1 MKKNII
7 KVKSQETPNDNSKK
21 NSRSAMYLSTFLS
34 FCFLAIGFERYKDI
48 KTKGYYVEH
57 KYQVVI
63 NGSDG
68 IITVYALFLFGSI
81 LLIYSIYLLYKENN
95 EK

>member
-1 MKKNII
+1 MKKKII
-7 KVKSQETPNDNSKK
+7 KAKTQETLSGNRKK
-21 NSRSAMYLSTFLS
+21 SSRSAMYLSTFLS
-34 FCFLAIGFERYKDI
+34 FCFLGIGFERYKDI

-63 NGSDG
+63 SGSDG

-95 EK
+95 

>member
-1 MKKNII
+1 
-7 KVKSQETPNDNSKK
+7 
-21 NSRSAMYLSTFLS
+21 MYLSTFLS
-34 FCFLAIGFERYKDI
+34 FCFLATGFSRYKDI
-48 KTKGYYVEH
+48 KIKGYYVEY

-68 IITVYALFLFGSI
+68 MITVYALFIFGFG
-81 LLIYSIYLLYKENN
+81 LLVYSIYLLHKENN

>member
-34 FCFLAIGFERYKDI
+34 F
-48 KTKGYYVEH
+48 
-57 KYQVVI
+57 
-63 NGSDG
+63 S
-68 IITVYALFLFGSI
+68 
-81 LLIYSIYLLYKENN
+81 
-95 EK
+95 

>member
-1 MKKNII
+1 MKKSI
-7 KVKSQETPNDNSKK
+7 KAKKQEIPTGKRKK

-34 FCFLAIGFERYKDI
+34 FCFLATGFERYKDI

-81 LLIYSIYLLYKENN
+81 LLIYSMYLLYKENN